1 MLIAIA
7 MDARRSLTIA
17 PRLASRLLC
26 LGAIGSN
33 LSMWIAAV
41 YTMGVSSHAQAAQST
56 GSMVPQENIQVSLP
70 VFIVSIGA
78 TAAFTWAV
86 AQHDRKSDKRIDE
99 ATNEI
104 EERLNG
110 KIENLEAT
118 LNKLLRRLGSKD
130 INDT

>member
-7 MDARRSLTIA
+7 MNARRSITLA
-17 PRLASRLLC
+17 PRLVSRLLC

-33 LSMWIAAV
+33 LSMWVAAV
-41 YTMGVSSHAQAAQST
+41 YTMSASSHAQGAQSS

-86 AQHDRKSDKRIDE
+86 AQHDRKSDRRIDE

-110 KIENLEAT
+110 KIEDLEAT
-118 LNKLLRRLGSKD
+118 LNKLLRRVGSND
-130 INDT
+130 ITDT